1 MFEESL
7 LLGGGS
13 GTLEVFSLALARGEG
28 CGEGGLHTS
37 GVVGGEISIG
47 GMCSK
52 IGGDCGEAGA
62 GEAGAGEAGEEAD
75 SEGTEL
81 VGRGSDGGLGG
92 EAGAGEAGAEKVGTG
107 LDLEDSSGGAGRS
120 GGTESLGTLEPSEP
134 FEPSVEEIAG
144 AGLESGVGLL
154 SLSVEGASECAVS
167 VSVSEDFVGGSGV
180 ELFVVFS
187 DLESGAF
194 ELGTWDCSS
203 EEEDSVVVES
213 GSGIELELLRML
225 HEGLVWGDC
234 NLEGVDSLDFVEEG
248 GGTPLSEVGFESL
261 GEGGFELGEFF
272 LGFFF
277 LDFFLSSGSLMSTS
291 SF

>member
-28 CGEGGLHTS
+28 CGEGGPHTS

-167 VSVSEDFVGGSGV
+167 VSESEDFVGGSGV

-194 ELGTWDCSS
+194 ELGT
-203 EEEDSVVVES
+203 
-213 GSGIELELLRML
+213 
-225 HEGLVWGDC
+225 
-234 NLEGVDSLDFVEEG
+234 
-248 GGTPLSEVGFESL
+248 
-261 GEGGFELGEFF
+261 
-272 LGFFF
+272 
-277 LDFFLSSGSLMSTS
+277 
-291 SF
+291 

>member
-62 GEAGAGEAGEEAD
+62 GEAGAGEAGAGEAGEEAD

-81 VGRGSDGGLGG
+81 VGRGSDGGLG
-92 EAGAGEAGAEKVGTG
+92 GEAGAEKVGTG

-167 VSVSEDFVGGSGV
+167 VSESEDFVGGSGV
-180 ELFVVFS
+180 ELFVAFS

-194 ELGTWDCSS
+194 ELGT
-203 EEEDSVVVES
+203 
-213 GSGIELELLRML
+213 
-225 HEGLVWGDC
+225 
-234 NLEGVDSLDFVEEG
+234 
-248 GGTPLSEVGFESL
+248 
-261 GEGGFELGEFF
+261 
-272 LGFFF
+272 
-277 LDFFLSSGSLMSTS
+277 
-291 SF
+291 

>member
-28 CGEGGLHTS
+28 CGEGGPHTS

-62 GEAGAGEAGEEAD
+62 GEETD

-134 FEPSVEEIAG
+134 FEPSVKEIAG

-167 VSVSEDFVGGSGV
+167 VSESEDFVGGSGV
-180 ELFVVFS
+180 ELFVAFS

-194 ELGTWDCSS
+194 ELGT
-203 EEEDSVVVES
+203 
-213 GSGIELELLRML
+213 
-225 HEGLVWGDC
+225 
-234 NLEGVDSLDFVEEG
+234 
-248 GGTPLSEVGFESL
+248 
-261 GEGGFELGEFF
+261 
-272 LGFFF
+272 
-277 LDFFLSSGSLMSTS
+277 
-291 SF
+291 

>member
-62 GEAGAGEAGEEAD
+62 GEAGA
-75 SEGTEL
+75 
-81 VGRGSDGGLGG
+81 G

-180 ELFVVFS
+180 ELFVAFS

-194 ELGTWDCSS
+194 ELGT
-203 EEEDSVVVES
+203 
-213 GSGIELELLRML
+213 
-225 HEGLVWGDC
+225 
-234 NLEGVDSLDFVEEG
+234 
-248 GGTPLSEVGFESL
+248 
-261 GEGGFELGEFF
+261 
-272 LGFFF
+272 
-277 LDFFLSSGSLMSTS
+277 
-291 SF
+291 

>member
-28 CGEGGLHTS
+28 CGEGGPHTS

-62 GEAGAGEAGEEAD
+62 
-75 SEGTEL
+75 
-81 VGRGSDGGLGG
+81 G

-167 VSVSEDFVGGSGV
+167 VSESEDFVGGSGV
-180 ELFVVFS
+180 ELFVAFS

-194 ELGTWDCSS
+194 ELGT
-203 EEEDSVVVES
+203 
-213 GSGIELELLRML
+213 
-225 HEGLVWGDC
+225 
-234 NLEGVDSLDFVEEG
+234 
-248 GGTPLSEVGFESL
+248 
-261 GEGGFELGEFF
+261 
-272 LGFFF
+272 
-277 LDFFLSSGSLMSTS
+277 
-291 SF
+291 

>member
-62 GEAGAGEAGEEAD
+62 GEEAD

-120 GGTESLGTLEPSEP
+120 GGTESLGRLEPSEP

-167 VSVSEDFVGGSGV
+167 VSVSESEDFVGGSGV

-194 ELGTWDCSS
+194 ELGT
-203 EEEDSVVVES
+203 
-213 GSGIELELLRML
+213 
-225 HEGLVWGDC
+225 
-234 NLEGVDSLDFVEEG
+234 
-248 GGTPLSEVGFESL
+248 
-261 GEGGFELGEFF
+261 
-272 LGFFF
+272 
-277 LDFFLSSGSLMSTS
+277 
-291 SF
+291 

>member
-1 MFEESL
+1 M
-7 LLGGGS
+7 
-13 GTLEVFSLALARGEG
+13 
-28 CGEGGLHTS
+28 
-37 GVVGGEISIG
+37 
-47 GMCSK
+47 
-52 IGGDCGEAGA
+52 
-62 GEAGAGEAGEEAD
+62 
-75 SEGTEL
+75 

-167 VSVSEDFVGGSGV
+167 VSVSESEDFVGGSGV

-194 ELGTWDCSS
+194 ELGT
-203 EEEDSVVVES
+203 
-213 GSGIELELLRML
+213 
-225 HEGLVWGDC
+225 
-234 NLEGVDSLDFVEEG
+234 
-248 GGTPLSEVGFESL
+248 
-261 GEGGFELGEFF
+261 
-272 LGFFF
+272 
-277 LDFFLSSGSLMSTS
+277 
-291 SF
+291 